1 MHSETSAAISVQT
14 AQLEEQVSALND
26 ALAQEDAKV
35 AALRKK
41 VGAADAAGAAG
52 TVGAAGAPAE
62 APAAGGAAA
71 AALDALLPELRA
83 RIIEVYE
90 RCGFKANASSDTIS
104 MLTALEG
111 KLESLLASLAG
122 LEPEY
127 VSLKEKEKERERR
140 IRVRAARLAHAA
152 EEHERKQAK
161 MLQRA
166 QAPVVRRVGK
176 PDMSRSFLIVK
187 RKEVVVVDHDAER
200 RREELLYG
208 LRE

>member
-1 MHSETSAAISVQT
+1 MHAETSAAIAVQT
-14 AQLEEQVSALND
+14 AQLEEQVGALND

-41 VGAADAAGAAG
+41 VGSADAGAGAAP
-52 TVGAAGAPAE
+52 AAAE
-62 APAAGGAAA
+62 APAASGAAA

-127 VSLKEKEKERERR
+127 VALKEKEKERERR
-140 IRVRAARLAHAA
+140 IRVREARLAHAA

-187 RKEVVVVDHDAER
+187 KKEIVVVDHDAER

-208 LRE
+208 LREA